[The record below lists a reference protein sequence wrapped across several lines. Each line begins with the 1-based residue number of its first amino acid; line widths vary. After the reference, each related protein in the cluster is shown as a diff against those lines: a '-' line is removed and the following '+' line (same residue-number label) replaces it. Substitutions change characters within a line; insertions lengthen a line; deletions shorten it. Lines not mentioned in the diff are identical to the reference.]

1 MAPPWWVHEVEAM
14 MADGSVQESSKSSSD
29 SLQMVTMKAKSSAGK
44 VRGVAELL
52 CAVGVG
58 TVWVGE

>member
-1 MAPPWWVHEVEAM
+1 MLRRDLRSNVVM
-14 MADGSVQESSKSSSD
+14 LGVMS
-29 SLQMVTMKAKSSAGK
+29 KSSAGK